1 MISRVLRA
9 PGAVAV
15 AGVAGLFLLI
25 GATTHPGTA
34 RAEEGNQTLRQI
46 FGLVTGDTGQKSTEG
61 IDYRER
67 PPLVLP
73 PKMDLPPPQASAA
86 TQNPA
91 WPNDPD
97 VGRLKKLK
105 AEAKAPARQVNEA
118 TANPHISQQE
128 LERGRIAA
136 SDPTSPQQNA
146 CDYSN
151 APECLYTPWAI
162 LKKVGSNDNAQPK
175 DLLVPGEEPAREY
188 LTEPPPGFRKPTQ
201 VVKATREAPKPK
213 DDASDAGAYIRQQA
227 NHKTSVDD

>member
-1 MISRVLRA
+1 MHSTA
-9 PGAVAV
+9 QA
-15 AGVAGLFLLI
+15 AGSAASIV
-25 GATTHPGTA
+25 
-34 RAEEGNQTLRQI
+34 
-46 FGLVTGDTGQKSTEG
+46 
-61 IDYRER
+61 
-67 PPLVLP
+67 
-73 PKMDLPPPQASAA
+73 PPQASAA

-162 LKKVGSNDNAQPK
+162 LKKVGSNGRAGR
-175 DLLVPGEEPAREY
+175 DLCAVRE
-188 LTEPPPGFRKPTQ
+188 
-201 VVKATREAPKPK
+201 
-213 DDASDAGAYIRQQA
+213 
-227 NHKTSVDD
+227 

>member
-1 MISRVLRA
+1 MASRFSRA
-9 PGAVAV
+9 PGALAGA
-15 AGVAGLFLLI
+15 AGVFLLI
-25 GATTHPGTA
+25 GAAVHPGAA

-46 FGLVTGDTGQKSTEG
+46 FGLITGDTGEKSTEG

-118 TANPHISQQE
+118 NANPHISQQE
-128 LERGRIAA
+128 LEKGRIAA

-162 LKKVGSNDNAQPK
+162 LKKVGSNDAQPK
-175 DLLVPGEEPAREY
+175 DVLVPGEEPPRDY

-227 NHKTSVDD
+227 QHKTSVDD

>member
-1 MISRVLRA
+1 V
-9 PGAVAV
+9 V
-15 AGVAGLFLLI
+15 AGAAGVLLLI
-25 GATTHPGTA
+25 GVAAHPTAA

-46 FGLVTGDTGQKSTEG
+46 FGLVTGDTGQKDTDG

-73 PKMDLPPPQASAA
+73 PKMSLPPPQASVAA
-86 TQNPA
+86 QNPA

-97 VGRLKKLK
+97 VGRVKKLK

-118 TANPHISQQE
+118 TANPHISQAE

-136 SDPTSPQQNA
+136 TEPTTPQQNA
-146 CDYSN
+146 CDNST

-162 LKKVGSNDNAQPK
+162 LKKVTNDSNAPSK
-175 DLLVPGEEPAREY
+175 EVLVPGEEPAREY

-201 VVKATREAPKPK
+201 VVKATREAPKEK
-213 DDASDAGAYIRQQA
+213 EDASDAAAYIRNQA
-227 NHKTSVDD
+227 RHKSSVDD